1 MPHAVYPPGAMNQGK
16 RIPKICHGVL
26 VGGQRY
32 ERQVYGTNGP
42 GSSGQCL
49 GHACNFGQRTKAEK
63 PEVKVERIKQDTV
76 DGSTEAETNAEE
88 PVMPPPTET
97 TKSLEFKLTL
107 LEMYNQRVRKRHE
120 AKALMFDRGLLEYKK
135 VRLVG

>member
-1 MPHAVYPPGAMNQGK
+1 MKIDVNDPDMVARTKLEEEK
-16 RIPKICHGVL
+16 RFSQESRSSGTDGTPAL
-26 VGGQRY
+26 
-32 ERQVYGTNGP
+32 TNGYNTP
-42 GSSGQCL
+42 
-49 GHACNFGQRTKAEK
+49 EK
-63 PEVKVERIKQDTV
+63 PEVKVERIKQDAV